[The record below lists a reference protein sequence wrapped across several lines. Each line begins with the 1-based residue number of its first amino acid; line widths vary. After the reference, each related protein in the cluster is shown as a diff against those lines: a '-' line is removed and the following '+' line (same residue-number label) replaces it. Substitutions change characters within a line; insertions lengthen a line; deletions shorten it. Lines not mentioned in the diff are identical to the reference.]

1 MRRLP
6 TLTAIALL
14 ALAGAAHA
22 HGAPH
27 SRSTAHDGPARGFHT
42 APSDAHAEQRI
53 HRALAS
59 GALTRPEARRL
70 LAQQTRL
77 DTTERRYRADGR
89 YTAAERRHVEQ
100 LRAEAERDLRRALRT
115 PTYAWRR

>member
-22 HGAPH
+22 HGVPH
-27 SRSTAHDGPARGFHT
+27 SRSPAHESSVRGFHS
-42 APSDAHAEQRI
+42 APADTRAEQRI

-59 GALTRPEARRL
+59 GTLTRPEARRL
-70 LAQQTRL
+70 LAQQARL
-77 DTTERRYRADGR
+77 DTTERRHRADGR

-100 LRAEAERDLRRALRT
+100 LRAEAERDLRRALRA